1 MRWAQELID
10 YLHAIRV
17 SRVSNHRAKPES
29 IPLFTREARIK
40 RQLREHLRSLGFTR
54 DDSGHLQPPE
64 LTKECFRRMHQ
75 AQRVEKLAESRRLV
89 ETCWPKLQQYFA
101 NGADVDPQRAVA
113 RLELVDSDTWQS
125 DLFRLACLTWSVPVS
140 QGYGRRMRYLVWDD
154 SNGKLIGVVAL
165 GDPVF
170 NLKVRDDWIGW
181 SVEQRRQRLVDVM
194 DAYVLGAVPPYNMLL
209 GGKLVACLAGTA
221 EVRDA
226 FATKYAKSKGLIS
239 KKRKRPSLCLVTTTS
254 ALGRSALYNRLRL
267 NGKQVFESLGYTSGW
282 GHFHIPDRLF
292 TSMREYLTVAKDPYA
307 DNHQY
312 GDGPNWR
319 LRAVRKVLSLI
330 GMNPDLLRH
339 GIARELFACELA
351 ANAKDVLKGLT
362 VDPDYTALPTVA
374 TVSHL
379 ARDRWIIPRA
389 ARRSEFRAWRKD
401 AMLELLAEARRLPAL
416 RRSVQSG

>member
-1 MRWAQELID
+1 M
-10 YLHAIRV
+10 
-17 SRVSNHRAKPES
+17 AKTRKKPAS

-54 DDSGHLQPPE
+54 DEAGHLQPPE

-75 AQRVEKLAESRRLV
+75 AQRAEKLTESRQLV
-89 ETCWPKLQQYFA
+89 EGCWPKLRQHFA
-101 NGADVDPQRAVA
+101 DGTEVDPTKVAA
-113 RLELVDSDTWQS
+113 RLEIVASDTWQS

-154 SNGKLIGVVAL
+154 SNGKLIGLMAL

-181 SVEQRRQRLVDVM
+181 TVEQRRQRLVNVM

-226 FATKYAKSKGLIS
+226 FAVKYAKSKGVIS
-239 KKRKRPSLCLVTTTS
+239 KKRKHPSLCLITTTS
-254 ALGRSALYNRLRL
+254 ALGRSAIYNRLRL
-267 NGKQVFESLGYTSGW
+267 NGQQVFQSLGYTSGW
-282 GHFHIPDRLF
+282 GHFHVPDRLF
-292 TSMREYLTVAKDPYA
+292 RAMREYLSATRDPYA

-330 GMNPDLLRH
+330 GMNPELLRH
-339 GIARELFACELA
+339 GITREVFACELA
-351 ANAKDVLKGLT
+351 ANARDVLRGLAAE
-362 VDPDYTALPTVA
+362 PDYTKLPTVA
-374 TVSHL
+374 TVSEL
-379 ARDRWIIPRA
+379 ARERWLIPRA
-389 ARRSEFRAWRKD
+389 TRRPEFRTWRND
-401 AMLELLAEARRLPAL
+401 VLLELLADTRNPAAL
-416 RRSVQSG
+416 RRAARGG